1 MAQTSQRRKRQA
13 EEVEEEYQEPPFK
26 RSRAEDIAYF
36 QWLWT
41 PPRPSSRKT
50 SSSGLWSH
58 SVPDGLFLTRHDA
71 PRSFS
76 LPPESTSRRPR
87 RRGAISVTSSS
98 PGEMDRYLA
107 RQLQQQI
114 AVLRRKA
121 AEGQHQVQDED
132 RCEDDGDDDNN
143 AHNERDV
150 DRLQREL
157 EAVQID
163 ASLPSILGIAIDFD
177 HKLCLSSSG
186 RSSDSTSGHR
196 ETGSPA
202 GVDAATSSSSPL
214 SSSPTC
220 CRLWASNK
228 VNSATGD
235 TSPTTRQHTLV
246 NTCGKSSRGRK
257 AVGNDGLL
265 WRRPRT

>member
-13 EEVEEEYQEPPFK
+13 EEDEEEHQETPFK
-26 RSRAEDIAYF
+26 RSRAEDISYF

-41 PPRPSSRKT
+41 PPRSPSRKT

-98 PGEMDRYLA
+98 PSEMDRHLA

-114 AVLRRKA
+114 AVLRIKA
-121 AEGQHQVQDED
+121 AESQQQAQDED
-132 RCEDDGDDDNN
+132 CCEDDGDGEDNM
-143 AHNERDV
+143 HNERDV
-150 DRLQREL
+150 DHLRPEL

-163 ASLPSILGIAIDFD
+163 ASLSSILGIAIDFD
-177 HKLCLSSSG
+177 QKLCLSSSG
-186 RSSDSTSGHR
+186 RSSDTTSGHR
-196 ETGSPA
+196 GKRS
-202 GVDAATSSSSPL
+202 GV
-214 SSSPTC
+214 
-220 CRLWASNK
+220 
-228 VNSATGD
+228 
-235 TSPTTRQHTLV
+235 
-246 NTCGKSSRGRK
+246 
-257 AVGNDGLL
+257 
-265 WRRPRT
+265 

>member
-13 EEVEEEYQEPPFK
+13 EEDEEEYQETPFK
-26 RSRAEDIAYF
+26 RSRVEDVSYF

-41 PPRPSSRKT
+41 PPRPPSRKT

-98 PGEMDRYLA
+98 PSEMDRHLA
-107 RQLQQQI
+107 RQLQHQI
-114 AVLRRKA
+114 AILRRKA
-121 AEGQHQVQDED
+121 AEGQHQAQDED
-132 RCEDDGDDDNN
+132 CCEDDGDDDDNV
-143 AHNERDV
+143 HNERDV

-163 ASLPSILGIAIDFD
+163 APLPSILGIAIDFD
-177 HKLCLSSSG
+177 QKLCLSSSG
-186 RSSDSTSGHR
+186 RSSDATSGHR
-196 ETGSPA
+196 ELHRNRFA
-202 GVDAATSSSSPL
+202 
-214 SSSPTC
+214 
-220 CRLWASNK
+220 
-228 VNSATGD
+228 
-235 TSPTTRQHTLV
+235 
-246 NTCGKSSRGRK
+246 RGR
-257 AVGNDGLL
+257 GCRNLL
-265 WRRPRT
+265 ILSIILLSHVLPALGIE